1 MGRRKRI
8 DPVSR
13 PADGRSA
20 MDIVLN
26 RDPERHYVYAN
37 PNDDDTGV
45 EAYLGMGYE
54 VETARPDGPRSA
66 VRRTLAEGKA
76 VTVRSQ
82 ILMSRPLDEHLVE
95 YHEGQA
101 KADMMDRRI
110 LKDDIVEQDGLR
122 GQNVRL
128 GVDRANTSAPVV
140 WDTIEPEGP

>member
-13 PADGRSA
+13 PADGRSRQ
-20 MDIVLN
+20 DIVLN
-26 RDPERHYVYAN
+26 RDPNRHYVYAN

-45 EAYLGMGYE
+45 EMYKGLGYE
-54 VETARPDGPRSA
+54 VETTRPDGPRSA
-66 VRRTLAEGKA
+66 VGRTLSEGEA

-82 ILMSRPLDEHLVE
+82 ILMSRSLDEHMVDYLD
-95 YHEGQA
+95 GQA

-128 GVDRANTSAPVV
+128 GIDRAVTSAPV
-140 WDTIEPEGP
+140 TEFETEQG